1 MATCSLVLDKRVKLK
16 NNNYNLSIRI
26 IEGKNQLYLNIA
38 KLTEVQYSHIFDKK
52 NMEEKSVEFRHECIK
67 RVSQAEKIISELDFF
82 DRNKIKTKFF
92 NKDTDL
98 KNEQIFTSLKLSD
111 LFTRYISENEH
122 LSFRTIKHMEHS
134 RNVFL
139 RGNSGISIT
148 EIDKEFLVT
157 NEKKRLRKGTSISSI
172 NSNLRDLRTV
182 INYFCNKKKII
193 PKDYVYP
200 FSAEGYKITEYIPK
214 KYVLS
219 NKEIEKIVN
228 FKNFANPEEEFA
240 RNIWELLYRCNGIN
254 FADLLRLRWE
264 QQNGKCFVFFRKKT
278 EKTRKNLK
286 KDVVVP
292 IDRKLELLLQ
302 KVGDKNSKFV
312 LGFLKEGYSEQNFD
326 YYNRKLRKQINYS
339 LSELSEKLELSV
351 PLKLKTARDSYASVL
366 KRSGVSIDKI
376 SEMLSHSNTKTT
388 QHYLDSMDLDTVFEI
403 NSHLI

>member
-1 MATCSLVLDKRVKLK
+1 MATCSLVLDKRIKLK
-16 NNNYNLSIRI
+16 NDNYNLSVRI
-26 IEGKNQLYLNIA
+26 IEGKNQVYLNIT
-38 KLTEVQYSHIFDKK
+38 KLTEIQYSHIFDKK
-52 NMEEKSVEFRHECIK
+52 NMEEKSVEFRHKCME
-67 RVSQAEKIISELDFF
+67 RVAQAEKIMSELNFF
-82 DRNKIKTKFF
+82 NRNEIKTKFF
-92 NKDTDL
+92 YKDSEL
-98 KNEQIFTSLKLSD
+98 RNESVFTSLRLSD

-122 LSFRTIKHMEHS
+122 LSFRTKKHMEYS
-134 RNVFL
+134 RNVFV
-139 RGNSGISIT
+139 RENSEIT
-148 EIDKEFLVT
+148 IIEVTKEFLIT
-157 NEKKRLRKGTSISSI
+157 NEKGRLKEGTSISSI

-182 INYFCNKKKII
+182 INYFCNKKKIV
-193 PKDYVYP
+193 PKEYVYP
-200 FSAEGYKITEYIPK
+200 FSTEGYKITEYIPK

-219 NKEIEKIVN
+219 NKEIERIVN
-228 FKNFANPEEEFA
+228 FKNFASSEEEFA
-240 RNIWELLYRCNGIN
+240 RDIWELLYRCNGIN

-264 QQNGKCFVFFRKKT
+264 QQNGRCFVFFRKKT
-278 EKTRKNLK
+278 EKTQKNLK

-292 IDRKLELLLQ
+292 IDRKVELLLQ
-302 KVGDKNSKFV
+302 KVGDRKSKFV
-312 LGFLKEGYSEQNFD
+312 LGILKEGYSEQNFD